1 MPDATGPAGPPEQ
14 PHPDP
19 FTPEGTLGW
28 DPEIQVVGTA
38 GSGPAPK
45 SRPWL
50 ALGAAAL
57 VVFVIGGGALAMR
70 SFLSTSVAAAEIM
83 SPDTELFFSVDFLQF
98 LEGDARKLNDTI
110 FSMVEASGETAA
122 ADLRDMDGLIDEID
136 SAMQDALGV
145 DFTDDIRPWVGRT
158 LSVSV
163 SGIESFSTREVP
175 DVLVILESRDG
186 GAADQFLSDFAD
198 GLQLATGTNVVRGTY
213 NGVEIFIASD
223 DGDFD
228 PPLVF
233 ARIGS
238 MVAFGTQQAV
248 EKAID
253 ADSGLSLA
261 DNEAFAAVMDALP
274 ADRVMSLYVNGSA
287 FSNAFEVEGLD
298 PSILNDFGNDTFGGS
313 FTIADY
319 GVRFEGVVLGDDP
332 TGGLVIDSG
341 EVVGDL
347 PVDTFVMVGGWSMA
361 SYWDLIATA
370 AGGTDADD
378 LLAEAGAE
386 LGIDLDSF
394 LSLLDGPS
402 AFALVE
408 SREGLM
414 AQELSLPLGLVGLF
428 GTSRPVEVE
437 GYVDDL
443 IGYATRNGF
452 EDLTRTT
459 IESGTFWLAGGD
471 GTEAAAVG
479 VTDTYLAAA
488 SSLDL
493 AASIG
498 SSPSLSENAELRA
511 AADAIGVDPGALMLF
526 VDTQALIDV
535 FEAPADMA
543 EALSPLGPMAAA
555 YEVDAT
561 MTRGVFV
568 WLIDYVE
575 E

>member
-1 MPDATGPAGPPEQ
+1 MPDATGPGRPPEQ
-14 PHPDP
+14 PQPDP
-19 FTPEGTLGW
+19 FTPDGTPGW
-28 DPEIQVVGTA
+28 DPEIQVVGA
-38 GSGPAPK
+38 AASGPAPK

-57 VVFVIGGGALAMR
+57 VVVVIGGGALAMR
-70 SFLSTSVAAAEIM
+70 TFLSTSVAAAEVM
-83 SPDTELFFSVDFLQF
+83 SPETELFFSVDFLQF
-98 LEGDARKLNDTI
+98 LEGGARKLNDTI
-110 FSMVEASGETAA
+110 LSMVEASGVTVAT
-122 ADLRDMDGLIDEID
+122 DLGDVDGLIDEID
-136 SAMQDALGV
+136 SAMQGALGV
-145 DFTDDIRPWVGRT
+145 DFTDDVRPWVGRT
-158 LSVSV
+158 LSLSM
-163 SGIESFSTREVP
+163 SGIASLSSRDIP
-175 DVLVILESRDG
+175 DVLVVLESRN
-186 GAADQFLSDFAD
+186 GAAADRFLSDFAG
-198 GLQLATGTNVVRGTY
+198 GLQLATGTNVARATH

-223 DGDFD
+223 DGELD

-238 MVAFGTQQAV
+238 MVAFGTQQVV
-248 EKAID
+248 ENAID
-253 ADSGLSLA
+253 ADGGVSLA
-261 DNEAFAAVMDALP
+261 DNEAFAIVMDALP
-274 ADRVMSLYVNGSA
+274 ADRVMSLYVNGSV
-287 FSNAFEVEGLD
+287 FSDAFEAEGLD
-298 PSILNDFGNDTFGGS
+298 PSMLNDFGYDAFGGS
-313 FTIADY
+313 LSIADY
-319 GVRFEGVVLGDDP
+319 GIRFEGVALGENP
-332 TGGLVIDSG
+332 TGGLGVDSG

-347 PVDTFVMVGGWSMA
+347 PVETFVMVGGWSMA

-386 LGIDLDSF
+386 LGIDLGGF

-408 SREGLM
+408 SREGLL
-414 AQELSLPLGLVGLF
+414 AQELSFPLGLVGLF
-428 GTSRPVEVE
+428 GTSRPAEVE

-443 IGYATRNGF
+443 VDYATRNGF
-452 EDLTRTT
+452 EDFTRTT
-459 IESGTFWLAGGD
+459 LESGTFWLVGAD
-471 GTEAAAVG
+471 GTELAAVG

-488 SSLDL
+488 SGLDL

-498 SSPSLSENAELRA
+498 SSPSLSDNEQLRA

-526 VDTQALIDV
+526 VDSQALIEV

-555 YEVDAT
+555 YEVDET
-561 MTRGVFV
+561 MARGVFV